1 MVVAARDLLH
11 LHLFERRDVLC
22 PSGRSPHGAQR
33 MASVCDTVLSR
44 IWWVVRWHWPWTSP
58 SARLGV
64 KAAKPNRLMLKT
76 QCLLHSVFRGLDR
89 LEREIYPCFC
99 AI

>member
-33 MASVCDTVLSR
+33 MASVCDSVLSR